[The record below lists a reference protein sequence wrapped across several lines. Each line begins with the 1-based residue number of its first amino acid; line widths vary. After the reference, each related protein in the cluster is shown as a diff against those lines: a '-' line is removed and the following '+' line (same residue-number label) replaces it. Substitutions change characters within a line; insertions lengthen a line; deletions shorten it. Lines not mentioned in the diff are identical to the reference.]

1 LSITGE
7 AVTTTVPDHEAA
19 HAAEGYRPGYELTAE
34 RILDYIAANGLRP
47 GDRLPTELQ
56 LAGELRVSRSV
67 AREAIKILSALGRV
81 RAHRGRGLFVADD
94 PGLLGTVARGDENS
108 LFLPTNLDHVMVL
121 FEFRR
126 TQEIEL
132 SRLAAQRATPAELRA
147 IGDAVQ
153 LCREGVKRDDD
164 DMFTAGDDAFHLA
177 VAGAAH
183 NPFLLQALQ
192 MARRL
197 QRQSAIIGLR
207 GQAGPRIAGAAEE
220 HAAIYRAI
228 RDGEA
233 DAAAA
238 AAAVH
243 IDNSLADYQEAIQ
256 RRLFG

>member
-1 LSITGE
+1 
-7 AVTTTVPDHEAA
+7 VTTSVQDREAA
-19 HAAEGYRPGYELTAE
+19 DAEGYRPGYELTAE
-34 RILDYIAANGLRP
+34 RILDYIAANSLRP
-47 GDRLPTELQ
+47 GDRLPTEVQ
-56 LAGELRVSRSV
+56 LAGELHVSRSV

-94 PGLLGTVARGDENS
+94 PGLLGTAARRDETP
-108 LFLPTNLDHVMVL
+108 LFLPTNLDHVMML

-147 IGDAVQ
+147 IGEAVR
-153 LCREGVKRDDD
+153 LCRDGAKRDDD
-164 DMFTAGDDAFHLA
+164 ETFIAGDNAFHQA
-177 VAGAAH
+177 VASAAH

-197 QRQSAIIGLR
+197 QYQSAVIGLR
-207 GQAGPRIAGAAEE
+207 GQVGPGIAAAAEE
-220 HAAIYRAI
+220 HAAIYQAI

-243 IDNSLADYQEAIQ
+243 IDNSLADYQRAIQ

>member
-1 LSITGE
+1 M
-7 AVTTTVPDHEAA
+7 
-19 HAAEGYRPGYELTAE
+19 
-34 RILDYIAANGLRP
+34 
-47 GDRLPTELQ
+47 Q

-67 AREAIKILSALGRV
+67 TREAIKILSALGRV

-94 PGLLGTVARGDENS
+94 PGLLGTAARSDETPS
-108 LFLPTNLDHVMVL
+108 FLPTNLDHVIML

-126 TQEIEL
+126 IQEIEL

-153 LCREGVKRDDD
+153 LCRDGVKRDDEE
-164 DMFTAGDDAFHLA
+164 MFVAGDNAFHLT
-177 VAGAAH
+177 VGSAAH

-192 MARRL
+192 LARRL

-207 GQAGPRIAGAAEE
+207 GHAGPRIAVAAEE

-228 RDGEA
+228 HDGDAE
-233 DAAAA
+233 AAAA
-238 AAAVH
+238 ATAVH
-243 IDNSLADYQEAIQ
+243 IDNSLADYQKAIQ